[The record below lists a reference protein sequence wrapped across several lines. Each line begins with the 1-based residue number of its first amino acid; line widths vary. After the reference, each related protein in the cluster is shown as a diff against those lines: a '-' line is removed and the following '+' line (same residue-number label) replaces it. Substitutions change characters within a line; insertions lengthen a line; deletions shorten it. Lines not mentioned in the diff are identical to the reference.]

1 MKWIKGKRL
10 QRGFGCKRRGRVQFG
25 IVVLAGVVVG
35 LVVGLWRVCSV
46 GPVAFGLAFQIN

>member
-1 MKWIKGKRL
+1 M
-10 QRGFGCKRRGRVQFG
+10 QFR

-35 LVVGLWRVCSV
+35 LVVGLWSECYV